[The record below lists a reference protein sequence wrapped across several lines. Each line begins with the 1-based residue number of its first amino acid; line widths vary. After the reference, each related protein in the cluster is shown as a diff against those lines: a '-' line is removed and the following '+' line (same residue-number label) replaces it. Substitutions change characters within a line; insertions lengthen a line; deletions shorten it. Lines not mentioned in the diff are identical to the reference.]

1 MFQVCKLIYIIFV
14 FMNNRVRDNRKGEK
28 YKMDWQSMLFEFLG
42 GLGLFLFAI
51 KYMGDGLQKAAGD
64 RLRELIDRFTTNPL
78 MGVLVGIVVTVL
90 IQSSSGTTVIVV
102 GLVSAGFMTLRQ
114 AIGVIMGA
122 NIGTTVTAFIIGLD
136 VGAYSYPI
144 LMLGAIL
151 LFFFKKSSIQ
161 NIGQIVFGFAGL
173 FIGLEMMGDG
183 MKPLREWDAFI
194 DLTVSFSDHP
204 ILGVVAGTI
213 FTVIVQSS
221 SATVGILQELYAGQ
235 LIELDGAL
243 PVLFGDNIGTTITA
257 ILAAL
262 AASVTA
268 RRAAAAHVIFNLIGS
283 IIFLLILPLF
293 VNYVEWISGILNIE
307 ERMQIA
313 FAHGTFNVINTL
325 IQLPFVGVIAYI
337 VTKIVP
343 GEDRAIEFGAKHLDK
358 SLIEQSPSIALG
370 QAKQEIVRMGEFAV
384 NGLQE
389 SMNFLL
395 TSDTKHVGMTVQ
407 LEDAINNL
415 DRVTTEYLVQ
425 LSKEALSRIDSRLH
439 HSLLENIRD
448 IERIGDHFENLVE
461 LIQARESNRVKFSD
475 EAMAELKEMYELVL
489 DTVSEAILALDKQSK
504 DFAREVLSKEDRID
518 ELERVLRKRHIYR
531 LNKGEC
537 SGSAGILYADIIS
550 NLERIGDHAVNIAE
564 SIIDENPYLTT

>member
-1 MFQVCKLIYIIFV
+1 
-14 FMNNRVRDNRKGEK
+14 
-28 YKMDWQSMLFEFLG
+28 MLFEFLG

-144 LMLGAIL
+144 MMLGAIL